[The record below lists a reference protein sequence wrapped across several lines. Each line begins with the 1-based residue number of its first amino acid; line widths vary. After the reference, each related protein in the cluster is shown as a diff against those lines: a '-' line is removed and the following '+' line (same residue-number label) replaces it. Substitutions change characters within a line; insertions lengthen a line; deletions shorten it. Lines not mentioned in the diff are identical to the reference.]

1 MWICDDWKDYELI
14 DADGGERLE
23 RWGSYILVRPDPQI
37 IWNGDR
43 EDSRWKNADGVYRR
57 SRSGGGRWVVSR
69 MPEEWCINYGK
80 LVFKLRPMGFK
91 HTGLFPEQAVNWD
104 WFSALIKDRR
114 LKHPDREVSVLNLFA
129 YTGGATAA
137 AAAAGASVCHVD
149 ASKGMVGAAKEN
161 LRLSGL
167 ADAPVR
173 YIVDD
178 CKKFVERE
186 IRRGRRY
193 DGIIMDPPS
202 YGRGPSGEV
211 WKLEECADEL
221 IGLAASLLSDD
232 PLFFLV
238 NSYTTGLSP
247 ASMGYMVMRAVG
259 LCGHMEAQEIGLR
272 VTSTGL
278 CLPAGASAR
287 WTPDKAPGDTC
298 EGACKGT
305 CTGTAAG
312 TPDGT
317 FAGRVGKSA
326 GKTNVENARKE
337 SGNNSGRNKAC
348 EPYKTGVAVRKHTPD
363 KPGNAGAA
371 VKTGGYGKA
380 GKASFSAKAHKTDK
394 TNNKRKSNK
403 TNAENSGK
411 VKGAGV
417 K

>member
-23 RWGSYILVRPDPQI
+23 RWGDWILVRPDPQI
-37 IWNGDR
+37 IWSGER

-114 LKHPDREVSVLNLFA
+114 LKYPDREVSVLNLFA

-167 ADAPVR
+167 AYAPVR

-186 IRRGRRY
+186 LRRGRRY

-287 WTPDKAPGDTC
+287 WTPEKAPEDT
-298 EGACKGT
+298 CKGT
-305 CTGTAAG
+305 CTGTAAE

-317 FAGRVGKSA
+317 SAGRVGKFA
-326 GKTNVENARKE
+326 EKANIENVRKE
-337 SGNNSGRNKAC
+337 SGNNSGRYKAN
-348 EPYKTGVAVRKHTPD
+348 EPYKAGGAVRRHTPD
-363 KPGNAGAA
+363 KSANAG
-371 VKTGGYGKA
+371 VLGKSGSGGKA
-380 GKASFSAKAHKTDK
+380 GKASFSAKSNKS
-394 TNNKRKSNK
+394 NMKRKANK
-403 TNAENSGK
+403 ANAENGRK
-411 VKGAGV
+411 GKGAGV